1 MTRIDAVVFD
11 IGNVLIEWQPERFF
25 DRRIGS
31 GRRRALFAQVP
42 LEAMNHAID
51 LGAPLVETVAGCA
64 AKHPGWSAEINLWA
78 RAWLDIS
85 GPAIPGAADTLLAL
99 RARGVTTLALSN
111 FGNEP
116 FALALGRYPFLDA
129 FDRRFLS
136 GALGC
141 AKPDPA
147 IYATLERETG
157 IDPQRLLFTDDRPE
171 NIAAAQAR
179 GWQTH
184 LFRDPDGWAERLHA
198 EGLLK
203 RDA

>member
-11 IGNVLIEWQPERFF
+11 IGNVLIEWQPERYF

-31 GRRRALFAQVP
+31 GRRRTLFALVP

-51 LGAPLVETVAGCA
+51 LGAPLDETVADYA
-64 AKHPGWSAEINLWA
+64 AQHPDRSAEINLWA

-99 RARGVTTLALSN
+99 RARGITTLALSN
-111 FGNEP
+111 FGREP
-116 FALALGRYPFLDA
+116 LALALGRYLFPDA
-129 FDRRFLS
+129 FDRRVLS

-147 IYATLERETG
+147 IYATLEHETG
-157 IDPQRLLFTDDRPE
+157 LDPQRLLFTDDRPE
-171 NIAAAQAR
+171 NIAAAQSR

-184 LFRDPDGWAERLHA
+184 LFHDPDGCAERLCA